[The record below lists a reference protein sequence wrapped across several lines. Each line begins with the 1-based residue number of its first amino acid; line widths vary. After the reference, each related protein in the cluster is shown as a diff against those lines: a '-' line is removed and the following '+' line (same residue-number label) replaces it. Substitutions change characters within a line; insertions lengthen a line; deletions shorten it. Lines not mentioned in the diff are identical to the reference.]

1 VKTYATGTRRPDPAG
16 AARPATSDGG
26 DDQSKAARFGEF
38 TVACIEQDSR
48 GRTAEL
54 RALLNAPTANLLV
67 VIAGEVKLRHPD
79 LSATLHRRDSAIL
92 LGAARLDLTVAA
104 GTRVVLC
111 SVPGTVVGL
120 TLVPPSMPF
129 VVARADA
136 AVPSAI
142 GALLFDLFQDDV
154 HHSIAVRQEISA
166 MLESL
171 IPDAATVIALGARKG
186 WDRRRQRHAALRYV
200 ATHYADPDLDPDAVA
215 AHLGISLRA
224 LQRLFEGER
233 GLTQHIRAVRAQA
246 AVLRLRDT
254 NLASASLDDIA
265 TLSGFPNPLAMSRT
279 VQEVT
284 GLVPEDLRA
293 SAPRG

>member
-1 VKTYATGTRRPDPAG
+1 MRTYATNTRRPDPTG
-16 AARPATSDGG
+16 AARPAAADSADGHA
-26 DDQSKAARFGEF
+26 KAARFGEF
-38 TVACIEQDSR
+38 AVACVEQDAR
-48 GRTAEL
+48 GRAAEL
-54 RALLNAPTANLLV
+54 RAMLNTPAANLLV

-92 LGAARLDLTVAA
+92 LGATRMDLALAT

-111 SVPGTVVGL
+111 SIPDTVVGL

-154 HHSIAVRQEISA
+154 PHSIAVRQEISA

-186 WDRRRQRHAALRYV
+186 WDRRRQRHAALRFV
-200 ATHYADPDLDPDAVA
+200 STHYADPDLDPDVVA

-246 AVLRLRDT
+246 AVRRLRDAS
-254 NLASASLDDIA
+254 LATASLDDIA
-265 TLSGFPNPLAMSRT
+265 TLSGFPNPLAMNRT

-284 GLVPEDLRA
+284 GLAPEDLRA
-293 SAPRG
+293 TALRG